1 MGFTCGLVGLPNAGK
16 STLFGALTRTKA
28 QSGNYAFTTIEP
40 NSGIVPVPDKRL
52 DEITSYIQTK
62 KIVPTSM
69 EFVDIAGLIK
79 GASKGEGLGNQFL
92 GHIREVDAI
101 AHVVRCFEDGNVPHV
116 SDAIDPASDIDI
128 INTELMIADMESL
141 ERRKTKI
148 EKLAKSGD
156 KEARSQMEVIKKLIR
171 SINEN
176 IPARAVTDFSEEDKK
191 FLKSLTLLSAKPVL
205 YICNVMDPGDT
216 ESTLV
221 LKVKEIAKQ
230 DGSAIVALAGK
241 IEGEIMEIE
250 NPDEQKMFMEEM
262 GLTETGLDRMIA
274 TGYGLLELSTFFT
287 AGEKETRAWTI
298 PKNSKAPEAAGVIHS
313 DFEKGF
319 IRAEVYRLEE
329 LQKYKTEA
337 GIKEAGKLRVEGKDY
352 LVQDGDIMH
361 FRFNV
366 KILIPPDWYQRT
378 WRFIL

>member
-52 DEITSYIQTK
+52 DTITSYVQTK
-62 KIVPTSM
+62 KIVPTTM

-79 GASKGEGLGNQFL
+79 GASKGEGLGNKFL

-116 SDAIDPASDIDI
+116 SDVIDPAADIDT
-128 INTELMIADMESL
+128 INTELMISDMEAL

-156 KEARSQMEVIKKLIR
+156 KEARSQMEVLKKLIE
-171 SINEN
+171 SINN
-176 IPARAVTDFSEEDKK
+176 GRPARAVTGLTDEDQR
-191 FLKSLTLLSAKPVL
+191 FVKSLTLLSAKPVL

-216 ESTLV
+216 DNELV
-221 LKVKEIAKQ
+221 QKVKAIAEE
-230 DGSAIVALAGK
+230 DGSVVVALAGK
-241 IEGEIMEIE
+241 IEGEIMEME
-250 NPDEQKMFMEEM
+250 DPEEQQMFMEEM

-274 TGYGLLELSTFFT
+274 TGYGLLELSTYFT

-298 PKNSKAPEAAGVIHS
+298 PKNSKAPQAAGAIHT

-319 IRAEVYRLEE
+319 IRAEVYSLEDLE
-329 LQKYKTEA
+329 KYQTEA
-337 GIKEAGKLRVEGKDY
+337 AIKEAGKLRVEGKDY
-352 LVQDGDIMH
+352 VVQDGDIMH

-366 KILIPPDWYQRT
+366 
-378 WRFIL
+378 

>member
-52 DEITSYIQTK
+52 DTITHYVQTK
-62 KIVPTSM
+62 KIVPTTM

-79 GASKGEGLGNQFL
+79 GASKGEGLGNKFL

-116 SDAIDPASDIDI
+116 SDVIDPAADIDT

-141 ERRKTKI
+141 DKRKTKI

-156 KEARSQMEVIKKLIR
+156 KEARSQMEVLKNLIEG
-171 SINEN
+171 INN
-176 IPARAVTDFSEEDKK
+176 GKPARALTGLSDEDQN
-191 FLKSLTLLSAKPVL
+191 FVKSLTLLSAKPVL

-216 ESTLV
+216 DNELV
-221 LKVKEIAKQ
+221 QKVKALAEE
-230 DGSAIVALAGK
+230 DGSVVVALAGK
-241 IEGEIMEIE
+241 IEGEIMEME
-250 NPDEQKMFMEEM
+250 DPEEQQMFMEEM

-274 TGYGLLELSTFFT
+274 TGYGLLELSTYFT

-298 PKNSKAPEAAGVIHS
+298 PKNSKAPQAAGAIHS

-319 IRAEVYRLEE
+319 IRAEVYSLEDLE
-329 LQKYKTEA
+329 KHKTEA
-337 GIKEAGKLRVEGKDY
+337 AIKEAGKLRVEGKEY
-352 LVQDGDIMH
+352 VVQDGDIMH

-366 KILIPPDWYQRT
+366 
-378 WRFIL
+378 

>member
-16 STLFGALTRTKA
+16 STLFGALTRTEA

-40 NSGIVPVPDKRL
+40 NSGIVPVSDPRL
-52 DEITSYIQTK
+52 DTICQHIK
-62 KIVPTSM
+62 ADKVVPTTM

-79 GASKGEGLGNQFL
+79 GASKGEGLGNKFL

-116 SDAIDPASDIDI
+116 SDTINPAGDIDT
-128 INTELMIADMESL
+128 INTELMIADMETL
-141 ERRKTKI
+141 ERRKTKL
-148 EKLAKSGD
+148 EKLAKSGNA
-156 KEARSQMEVIKKLIR
+156 EARMQIGVIKKVIE
-171 SINEN
+171 SINNN
-176 IPARAVTDFSEEDKK
+176 IPAREITNFSDEESG

-221 LKVKEIAKQ
+221 QQVKQIANN
-230 DGSAIVALAGK
+230 DGSSVVALAGK

-250 NPDEQKMFMEEM
+250 DPEERQMFMDEM
-262 GLTETGLDRMIA
+262 NLKETGLDRMIA
-274 TGYGLLELSTFFT
+274 TGYGLLELATFFT
-287 AGEKETRAWTI
+287 AGGKENRAWTI
-298 PKNSKAPEAAGVIHS
+298 KKHSTAPQAAGTIHT

-319 IRAEVYRLEE
+319 IRAEVYSLED
-329 LQKYKTEA
+329 LVKYKTEA
-337 GIKEAGKLRVEGKDY
+337 AIKEAGKLRVEGKDY
-352 LVQDGDIMH
+352 IVQDGDIMH

-366 KILIPPDWYQRT
+366 
-378 WRFIL
+378 

>member
-28 QSGNYAFTTIEP
+28 QAGNYAFTTIEP

-52 DEITSYIQTK
+52 DTITHYVKTK
-62 KIVPTSM
+62 KIVPTTM

-79 GASKGEGLGNQFL
+79 GASKGEGLGNKFL

-116 SDAIDPASDIDI
+116 SDIIDPASDIDT
-128 INTELMIADMESL
+128 INTELIISDMESL

-156 KEARSQMEVIKKLIR
+156 KEARMQVEVLSKL
-171 SINEN
+171 SEALDQNQ
-176 IPARAVTDFSEEDKK
+176 PARTVTNLNDEQNQFV
-191 FLKSLTLLSAKPVL
+191 KSLTLLSAKPVL

-216 ESTLV
+216 ESELV
-221 LKVKEIAKQ
+221 QKVQQIAKQ
-230 DGSAIVALAGK
+230 DGSSVVALAGK

-250 NPDEQKMFMEEM
+250 DPEEQQMFMEEM
-262 GLTETGLDRMIA
+262 GLTETGLDRMISA
-274 TGYGLLELSTFFT
+274 GYGLLDLATYFT

-298 PKNSKAPEAAGVIHS
+298 PKNAKAPVAAGVIHT

-319 IRAEVYRLEE
+319 IRAEVYSLED
-329 LQKYKTEA
+329 LIQYKSEA
-337 GIKEAGKLRVEGKDY
+337 AIKDAGKLRVEGKDY
-352 LVQDGDIMH
+352 VVQDGDIMH

-366 KILIPPDWYQRT
+366 
-378 WRFIL
+378 

>member
-28 QSGNYAFTTIEP
+28 QAGNYAFTTIEP
-40 NSGIVPVPDKRL
+40 NSGIVPVPDRRL
-52 DEITSYIQTK
+52 DKITSYIKTQ
-62 KIVPTSM
+62 KIISTTM

-79 GASKGEGLGNQFL
+79 GASKGEGLGNKFL

-101 AHVVRCFEDGNVPHV
+101 AHVVRCFEDRNVPHV
-116 SDAIDPASDIDI
+116 SDAIDPASDIDT
-128 INTELMIADMESL
+128 INTELMIADMETL

-148 EKLAKSGD
+148 EKPAKSGD
-156 KEARSQMEVIKKLIR
+156 KDARLQMEVIKKLIEN
-171 SINEN
+171 IDKN
-176 IPARAVTDFSEEDKK
+176 IPARVVSGFSDEEKK
-191 FLKSLTLLSAKPVL
+191 FVKSLTLLSAKPVL
-205 YICNVMDPGDT
+205 YICNMMDPGDT
-216 ESTLV
+216 ESSLAQ
-221 LKVKEIAKQ
+221 KVKKIAEQ
-230 DGSAIVALAGK
+230 DGSAVVALAGK

-250 NPDEQKMFMEEM
+250 DLEEQKMFMKEL

-274 TGYGLLELSTFFT
+274 AGYGLLALSTFFT

-298 PKNSKAPEAAGVIHS
+298 PKNSKAPQAAGTIHS

-319 IRAEVYRLEE
+319 IRAEVYRLEDLE
-329 LQKYKTEA
+329 KYKTEA

-352 LVQDGDIMH
+352 MVQDGDIMH

-366 KILIPPDWYQRT
+366 
-378 WRFIL
+378 

>member
-52 DEITSYIQTK
+52 DTITHYIQTK
-62 KIVPTSM
+62 KIVPTTM

-79 GASKGEGLGNQFL
+79 GASKGEGLGNKFL

-116 SDAIDPASDIDI
+116 SDIIDPAADIDT

-141 ERRKTKI
+141 DRRKTKI
-148 EKLAKSGD
+148 EKIAKSGD
-156 KEARSQMEVIKKLIR
+156 KEARSQMEVLKKLIEG
-171 SINEN
+171 INN
-176 IPARAVTDFSEEDKK
+176 GQPARALTGLSDEDQI
-191 FLKSLTLLSAKPVL
+191 FFKSLTLLSAKPVL

-216 ESTLV
+216 DNELV
-221 LKVKEIAKQ
+221 QKVKAIAEQ
-230 DGSAIVALAGK
+230 DKSVVFALAGK
-241 IEGEIMEIE
+241 IEGEIMEME
-250 NPDEQKMFMEEM
+250 DPEEQQMFMEEM

-274 TGYGLLELSTFFT
+274 TGYGLLELSTYFT

-298 PKNSKAPEAAGVIHS
+298 PKNSKAPQAAGAIHS

-319 IRAEVYRLEE
+319 IRAEVYSLEDLE
-329 LQKYKTEA
+329 KHKTEA
-337 GIKEAGKLRVEGKDY
+337 AIKEAGKLRVEGKDY
-352 LVQDGDIMH
+352 VVQDGDIMH

-366 KILIPPDWYQRT
+366 
-378 WRFIL
+378 

>member
-52 DEITSYIQTK
+52 DTITSYVQTK
-62 KIVPTSM
+62 KIVPTTM

-79 GASKGEGLGNQFL
+79 GASKGEGLGNKFL

-116 SDAIDPASDIDI
+116 SDVIDPASDIDT
-128 INTELMIADMESL
+128 INTELMISDMETL

-156 KEARSQMEVIKKLIR
+156 KEARSQMEVIKKLIQ
-171 SINEN
+171 SIDQN
-176 IPARAVTDFSEEDKK
+176 IPARAVAGFSDEDQK
-191 FLKSLTLLSAKPVL
+191 FVKSLTLLSAKPVL

-216 ESTLV
+216 ESDLV
-221 LKVKEIAKQ
+221 KKVKDIASQ
-230 DGSAIVALAGK
+230 DGSAVVALAGK
-241 IEGEIMEIE
+241 IEGEIMEME
-250 NPDEQKMFMEEM
+250 DPEEQKMFMEEM

-274 TGYGLLELSTFFT
+274 TGYGLLELSTYFT

-298 PKNSKAPEAAGVIHS
+298 PKNSKAPQAAGAIHS

-319 IRAEVYRLEE
+319 IRAEVYCLEDLE
-329 LQKYKTEA
+329 KYKTEA

-352 LVQDGDIMH
+352 VVQDGDIMH

-366 KILIPPDWYQRT
+366 
-378 WRFIL
+378 

>member
-52 DEITSYIQTK
+52 DTITHYVQTK
-62 KIVPTSM
+62 KIVPTTM

-79 GASKGEGLGNQFL
+79 GASKGEGLGNKFL

-116 SDAIDPASDIDI
+116 SDIIDPAADIDT
-128 INTELMIADMESL
+128 INTELMIADMDSL
-141 ERRKTKI
+141 DKRKTKI

-156 KEARSQMEVIKKLIR
+156 KEARSQMEVLKKLIEG
-171 SINEN
+171 INN
-176 IPARAVTDFSEEDKK
+176 GQPARALTGLSDDDQSFV
-191 FLKSLTLLSAKPVL
+191 KSLTLLSAKPVL

-216 ESTLV
+216 DNELV
-221 LKVKEIAKQ
+221 QKVKAIAEQ
-230 DGSAIVALAGK
+230 DGSVVVALAGK
-241 IEGEIMEIE
+241 IEGEIMEME
-250 NPDEQKMFMEEM
+250 DPEEQQMFMEEM

-274 TGYGLLELSTFFT
+274 TGYGLLELSTYFT

-298 PKNSKAPEAAGVIHS
+298 PKNSKAPQAAGAIHS

-319 IRAEVYRLEE
+319 IRAEVYCLEDLE
-329 LQKYKTEA
+329 KYKTEA
-337 GIKEAGKLRVEGKDY
+337 AIKEAGKLRVEGKDY
-352 LVQDGDIMH
+352 VVQDGDIMH

-366 KILIPPDWYQRT
+366 
-378 WRFIL
+378 

>member
-52 DEITSYIQTK
+52 EEITSYIQTK

-176 IPARAVTDFSEEDKK
+176 IPARAINGFSEEDKK
-191 FLKSLTLLSAKPVL
+191 FLKRLTLLSAKPVL
-205 YICNVMDPGDT
+205 YICNVMDPADK
-216 ESTLV
+216 ESALV

-230 DGSAIVALAGK
+230 DGSAMVALAGK

-250 NPDEQKMFMEEM
+250 NQDEQKMFMEEM

-366 KILIPPDWYQRT
+366 
-378 WRFIL
+378 

>member
-28 QSGNYAFTTIEP
+28 LAGNYAFTTIEP

-52 DEITSYIQTK
+52 NTITSYVKTQ
-62 KIVPTSM
+62 KIVPTTM

-79 GASKGEGLGNQFL
+79 GASTGEGLGNKFL

-116 SDAIDPASDIDI
+116 SDTIDPASDIDT
-128 INTELMIADMESL
+128 INTELIISDMESL
-141 ERRKTKI
+141 DRRKTKI

-156 KEARSQMEVIKKLIR
+156 KEARMQVEVLAKL
-171 SINEN
+171 SEALDQNQ
-176 IPARAVTDFSEEDKK
+176 PARSVIGFNDEQKEYV
-191 FLKSLTLLSAKPVL
+191 KSLTLLSAKPVL
-205 YICNVMDPGDT
+205 YICNVMDPSDT
-216 ESTLV
+216 DNELV
-221 LKVKEIAKQ
+221 QKVKQIAEQ
-230 DGSAIVALAGK
+230 DGSSVVALAGK

-250 NPDEQKMFMEEM
+250 DPDEQQMFMEEM
-262 GLTETGLDRMIA
+262 GLTETGLDRMISA
-274 TGYGLLELSTFFT
+274 GYGLLELSTYFT

-298 PKNSKAPEAAGVIHS
+298 PKNAKAPVAAGVIHT

-319 IRAEVYRLEE
+319 IRAEVYSLEDLIE
-329 LQKYKTEA
+329 HKSEA
-337 GIKEAGKLRVEGKDY
+337 GIKDAGKLRVEGKEY
-352 LVQDGDIMH
+352 VVQDGDIMH

-366 KILIPPDWYQRT
+366 
-378 WRFIL
+378 

>member
-52 DEITSYIQTK
+52 DIITSYVQTK
-62 KIVPTSM
+62 KIVPTTM

-79 GASKGEGLGNQFL
+79 GASKGEGLGNKFL

-116 SDAIDPASDIDI
+116 SDIIDPAADIDT
-128 INTELMIADMESL
+128 INTELMIADMEAL

-156 KEARSQMEVIKKLIR
+156 KEARSQMEVLKKLIEG
-171 SINEN
+171 INN
-176 IPARAVTDFSEEDKK
+176 GRPARALTGLSDEDQK
-191 FLKSLTLLSAKPVL
+191 FVKSLTLLSAKPVL

-216 ESTLV
+216 DNELV
-221 LKVKEIAKQ
+221 QKVKSIAEE
-230 DGSAIVALAGK
+230 DGSVVVALAGK
-241 IEGEIMEIE
+241 IEGEIMEME
-250 NPDEQKMFMEEM
+250 DLEEQQMFMEEM

-274 TGYGLLELSTFFT
+274 TGYGLLDLSTYFT

-298 PKNSKAPEAAGVIHS
+298 PKNSKAPQAAGAIHS

-319 IRAEVYRLEE
+319 IRAEVYTLEDLE
-329 LQKYKTEA
+329 KYKTEA
-337 GIKEAGKLRVEGKDY
+337 AIKEAGKLRVEGKDY
-352 LVQDGDIMH
+352 VVQDGDIMH

-366 KILIPPDWYQRT
+366 
-378 WRFIL
+378 

>member
-52 DEITSYIQTK
+52 DTITHYVQTK
-62 KIVPTSM
+62 KIVPTTM

-79 GASKGEGLGNQFL
+79 GASKGEGLGNKFL

-116 SDAIDPASDIDI
+116 SDIIDPAADIDT
-128 INTELMIADMESL
+128 INTELMISDMESL
-141 ERRKTKI
+141 DKRKTKI

-156 KEARSQMEVIKKLIR
+156 KEARSQMEVLKKLIE
-171 SINEN
+171 SINN
-176 IPARAVTDFSEEDKK
+176 GRPARAVTGLSDEDQS
-191 FLKSLTLLSAKPVL
+191 FVKSLALLSAKPVL

-216 ESTLV
+216 NSELV
-221 LKVKEIAKQ
+221 QKVKAIAEQ
-230 DGSAIVALAGK
+230 DGSVVVALAGK
-241 IEGEIMEIE
+241 IEGEIMEME
-250 NPDEQKMFMEEM
+250 DPEEQQMFMEEM

-274 TGYGLLELSTFFT
+274 TGYGLLELSTYFT

-298 PKNSKAPEAAGVIHS
+298 PKNSKAPQAAGAIHS

-319 IRAEVYRLEE
+319 IRAEVYSLEDLE
-329 LQKYKTEA
+329 KHKTEA
-337 GIKEAGKLRVEGKDY
+337 AIKEAGKLRVEGKDY
-352 LVQDGDIMH
+352 VVQDGDIMH

-366 KILIPPDWYQRT
+366 
-378 WRFIL
+378 

>member
-52 DEITSYIQTK
+52 DIITSYVQTK
-62 KIVPTSM
+62 KIVPTTM

-79 GASKGEGLGNQFL
+79 GASKGEGLGNKFL

-116 SDAIDPASDIDI
+116 SDVIDPAADIDT
-128 INTELMIADMESL
+128 INTELMIADMEAL

-156 KEARSQMEVIKKLIR
+156 KEARSQMEVLKKLIE
-171 SINEN
+171 SINN
-176 IPARAVTDFSEEDKK
+176 GTPTRAVTGLTNEDQRFIKT
-191 FLKSLTLLSAKPVL
+191 LNLLSAKPVL

-216 ESTLV
+216 NNELV
-221 LKVKEIAKQ
+221 QKVKAIAEE
-230 DGSAIVALAGK
+230 DGSVIVALAGK
-241 IEGEIMEIE
+241 IEGEIMEME
-250 NPDEQKMFMEEM
+250 DSEEQQMFMEEM

-274 TGYGLLELSTFFT
+274 TGYGLLELSTYFT

-298 PKNSKAPEAAGVIHS
+298 PKNSKAPQAAGAIHT

-319 IRAEVYRLEE
+319 IRAEVYSLED
-329 LQKYKTEA
+329 LKKYKTEA
-337 GIKEAGKLRVEGKDY
+337 AIKEAGKLRVEGKDY
-352 LVQDGDIMH
+352 VVQDGDIMH

-366 KILIPPDWYQRT
+366 
-378 WRFIL
+378 